1 MKASATGIAD
11 FICAVETLRPDP
23 AAMSVIAEMCGMSLV
38 PEVTAPQSQQPVQPS
53 TDKEDV
59 GKATPSPATATSQTL
74 PPSVR
79 RLKPVRR
86 GTVPTPQTNDP
97 LSRSTTTVPSAA
109 RVFEGLLTVRD
120 GAELLR
126 LAASVPLATDKIN
139 VDRVVQELARA
150 RPIDELPRLHA
161 PSLALG
167 AQVLADVGQSMQP
180 FFEDQE
186 ELLQRFAGSLREHV
200 EIRYFADDPQLGA
213 GPHRRTGSWKPYVP
227 PDIGASV
234 IALTDLGCG
243 FPERP
248 DAARAWL
255 RMAQYLR
262 RRQSRIVVFAPVRLS
277 RIPLA
282 LRRVVELVLWDRSS
296 VRRNVMQL
304 AGRPGE

>member
-1 MKASATGIAD
+1 MKTSATGLAD
-11 FICAVETLRPDP
+11 FICAVETLRPD
-23 AAMSVIAEMCGMSLV
+23 AAATAAIAEMCGMSLM
-38 PEVTAPQSQQPVQPS
+38 PETAATQAQKPVQS
-53 TDKEDV
+53 SGSKDDV
-59 GKATPSPATATSQTL
+59 SKATPSTVAATSQTL

-79 RLKPVRR
+79 RLKPARR
-86 GTVPTPQTNDP
+86 GTVPTAQTTDP
-97 LSRSTTTVPSAA
+97 LSRATTTGPAA
-109 RVFEGLLTVRD
+109 APVFEGLLTVRD

-126 LAASVPLATDKIN
+126 LAASVPMATDKID
-139 VDRVVQELARA
+139 VDLAVRELALA
-150 RPIDELPRLHA
+150 RPLDELPRVQA

-167 AQVLADVGQSMQP
+167 AQVLVDVGQSMQP

-186 ELLQRFAGSLREHV
+186 ELLQRFVGSLRDRV
-200 EIRYFADDPQLGA
+200 EIRYFADDPELGA
-213 GPHRRTGSWKPYVP
+213 GPQRRSGSWKPYVP
-227 PDIGASV
+227 PDVGASV

-248 DAARAWL
+248 DAARAWM

-262 RRQSRIVVFAPVRLS
+262 RRQSRVVVFAPVRLS
-277 RIPLA
+277 RIALA

>member
-1 MKASATGIAD
+1 MKRSAIGIAD
-11 FICAVETLRPDP
+11 FICAVEALQPD
-23 AAMSVIAEMCGMSLV
+23 AAATSAIAQMCGMSLS
-38 PEVTAPQSQQPVQPS
+38 PEITATQAKPPVRPPGNRQDAGKTTPS
-53 TDKEDV
+53 TASV
-59 GKATPSPATATSQTL
+59 TSQTL

-86 GTVPTPQTNDP
+86 APAQTTTTTDP
-97 LSRSTTTVPSAA
+97 LSSSTQTVPVVA
-109 RVFEGLLTVRD
+109 RGFEGLLTMRD

-126 LAASVPLATDKIN
+126 FATSVPLATDKID
-139 VDRVVQELARA
+139 VDRVVRELALA
-150 RPIDELPRLHA
+150 RPLDELPRLHA

-167 AQVLADVGQSMQP
+167 AQVLADVGEPMQQ
-180 FFEDQE
+180 FLEDQE
-186 ELLQRFAGSLREHV
+186 ELLQRFAGSLFKHLEV
-200 EIRYFADDPQLGA
+200 RYFADDPQLGV
-213 GPHRRTGSWKPYVP
+213 GPQRRSGSWGPYAP

-234 IALTDLGCG
+234 IALTDMGCG

-248 DAARAWL
+248 DATRAWL

-262 RRQSRIVVFAPVRLS
+262 RRHSRVVVFAPVRLS

-282 LRRVVELVLWDRSS
+282 LRRIVQLVLWDRSS

>member
-1 MKASATGIAD
+1 M
-11 FICAVETLRPDP
+11 
-23 AAMSVIAEMCGMSLV
+23 
-38 PEVTAPQSQQPVQPS
+38 
-53 TDKEDV
+53 
-59 GKATPSPATATSQTL
+59 
-74 PPSVR
+74 
-79 RLKPVRR
+79 
-86 GTVPTPQTNDP
+86 
-97 LSRSTTTVPSAA
+97 
-109 RVFEGLLTVRD
+109 RD

-126 LAASVPLATDKIN
+126 LAASVPMATDKID
-139 VDRVVQELARA
+139 VDLVVRELALA
-150 RPIDELPRLHA
+150 RPLDELPRVHA

-186 ELLQRFAGSLREHV
+186 ELLHRFAGSLRDRV

-213 GPHRRTGSWKPYVP
+213 GPQRRSGSWQPYVP

-262 RRQSRIVVFAPVRLS
+262 RRQSRVVVFAPVRLS

>member
-1 MKASATGIAD
+1 MKSSATGIAD
-11 FICAVETLRPDP
+11 FICAVETLRPD
-23 AAMSVIAEMCGMSLV
+23 AAATAAIAEMCGMSLL
-38 PEVTAPQSQQPVQPS
+38 PEITGTQPKQPTQPS
-53 TDKEDV
+53 TDEEDV
-59 GKATPSPATATSQTL
+59 GKTAPSTAAATSQTL

-79 RLKPVRR
+79 RLTPVRR
-86 GTVPTPQTNDP
+86 GTVPITQTTDP
-97 LSRSTTTVPSAA
+97 LTRSTTTVPTAA

-126 LAASVPLATDKIN
+126 FAASVPLATDKID

-150 RPIDELPRLHA
+150 RPLVELPRLHA

-186 ELLQRFAGSLREHV
+186 ELLRRFLGSLREHV
-200 EIRYFADDPQLGA
+200 EIRYFADDPLRGA
-213 GPHRRTGSWKPYVP
+213 GPQRRSGSWKPYVP

-248 DAARAWL
+248 DATRAWL
-255 RMAQYLR
+255 RMAQFLR
-262 RRQSRIVVFAPVRLS
+262 RRQSRVVVFAPVRLS

>member
-1 MKASATGIAD
+1 MRTSATGIAD
-11 FICAVETLRPDP
+11 LICAVETLHPDS
-23 AAMSVIAEMCGMSLV
+23 AAISAIAEMCGMSLL
-38 PEVTAPQSQQPVQPS
+38 PEVTSAQPQQPGQPPI
-53 TDKEDV
+53 EEEEV
-59 GKATPSPATATSQTL
+59 RKAAPSATAATSQTL

-79 RLKPVRR
+79 RLTPVRR
-86 GTVPTPQTNDP
+86 GTVPTAPTTDP
-97 LSRSTTTVPSAA
+97 LSRSATTVPSAA
-109 RVFEGLLTVRD
+109 RIFEGLLTVRD
-120 GAELLR
+120 GAELMR
-126 LAASVPLATDKIN
+126 LAASVPLAIDKID
-139 VDRVVQELARA
+139 VDRVVQKLALAR
-150 RPIDELPRLHA
+150 PLEELPRLHA

-186 ELLQRFAGSLREHV
+186 ELLRRFAGSLRERV

-213 GPHRRTGSWKPYVP
+213 GPQRRSGSWKPYVP

-248 DAARAWL
+248 DATRAWL

-262 RRQSRIVVFAPVRLS
+262 RRQSRVVVFAPVRLS

-282 LRRVVELVLWDRSS
+282 VRRVVELVLWDRSS

-304 AGRPGE
+304 AGRLGE

>member
-1 MKASATGIAD
+1 
-11 FICAVETLRPDP
+11 
-23 AAMSVIAEMCGMSLV
+23 MCGMSLR
-38 PEVTAPQSQQPVQPS
+38 PEIAATQARQPVQPS
-53 TDKEDV
+53 SSKDDV
-59 GKATPSPATATSQTL
+59 GKATPSTVAATSPTL

-79 RLKPVRR
+79 RLKPARR
-86 GTVPTPQTNDP
+86 GTVPTAQTTDP
-97 LSRSTTTVPSAA
+97 LSRATTTGGPAA
-109 RVFEGLLTVRD
+109 APVFEGLLTVRD

-126 LAASVPLATDKIN
+126 LAASVPMATDKID
-139 VDRVVQELARA
+139 VDLVVRELALA
-150 RPIDELPRLHA
+150 RPLDELPRVQA

-186 ELLQRFAGSLREHV
+186 ELLQRFAGSLRDRV
-200 EIRYFADDPQLGA
+200 EIRYFADDPELGA
-213 GPHRRTGSWKPYVP
+213 GPQRRSGSWQPYVP

-248 DAARAWL
+248 DATRAWL

-262 RRQSRIVVFAPVRLS
+262 RRQSRVVVFAPVRLS

>member
-1 MKASATGIAD
+1 MKTSATGIAD
-11 FICAVETLRPDP
+11 FICAVETLRPD
-23 AAMSVIAEMCGMSLV
+23 AAATSAIAEMFGMSLK
-38 PEVTAPQSQQPVQPS
+38 PELSATQAPRPVQPS
-53 TDKEDV
+53 GDQEDV
-59 GKATPSPATATSQTL
+59 GQATPSTAAAASQTL

-86 GTVPTPQTNDP
+86 ATVPTTKATDP
-97 LSRSTTTVPSAA
+97 LSSSTPTAPAGT
-109 RVFEGLLTVRD
+109 RTFEGLLTVRD
-120 GAELLR
+120 GAELAR
-126 LAASVPLATDKIN
+126 LAASVPLATDKID
-139 VDRVVQELARA
+139 VDLVVRELALA
-150 RPIDELPRLHA
+150 RPLDALPRLQA

-167 AQVLADVGQSMQP
+167 AQVLADVGAPMQQ

-186 ELLQRFAGSLREHV
+186 ELLQRFVSSLREHV

-213 GPHRRTGSWKPYVP
+213 GPQRRSGSWEPYVP

-243 FPERP
+243 FPERS
-248 DAARAWL
+248 DATRAWL

-262 RRQSRIVVFAPVRLS
+262 RRQSRVVVFAPVRLS

-282 LRRVVELVLWDRSS
+282 LRRVIELVLWDRST